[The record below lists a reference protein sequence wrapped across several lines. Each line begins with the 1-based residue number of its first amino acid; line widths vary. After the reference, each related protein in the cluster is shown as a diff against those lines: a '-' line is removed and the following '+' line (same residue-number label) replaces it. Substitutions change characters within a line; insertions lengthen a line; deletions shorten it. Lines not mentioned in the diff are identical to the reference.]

1 MAHIFGILWYSL
13 YKLIL
18 FPQLKNILSS
28 LWQEPYLLFGPN
40 SYTSISPPPPDV
52 HTVYTYSS
60 KTQKAFNKHLL
71 ISLELSEQAK
81 DFLTY
86 IFWLFVQEWEK
97 FIWASDQRSKR
108 PSSAVTMP
116 LAALSCSTRVVIFL
130 CALTEVLSK
139 HKGILPPLTRGWR
152 ESGFIVGQ
160 PKLPENLLKLFWEVS
175 GKFSKHSDSE
185 EVLFKLKKKGGGVM
199 LFPWKIPLD
208 YSQLIMLGGVILAP
222 GLTP

>member
-1 MAHIFGILWYSL
+1 MAHIFCILWYSL

-18 FPQLKNILSS
+18 FLQLKNILLVLCGKNHIFFLAQTPILLS
-28 LWQEPYLLFGPN
+28 LPLPLPPT
-40 SYTSISPPPPDV
+40 YTQFIHIAV
-52 HTVYTYSS
+52 
-60 KTQKAFNKHLL
+60 
-71 ISLELSEQAK
+71 SLESSEQAK
-81 DFLTY
+81 GFLIY
-86 IFWLFVQEWEK
+86 IFWLFVQEWKK

-116 LAALSCSTRVVIFL
+116 LAAPSCSTWVVIFL

-185 EVLFKLKKKGGGVM
+185 EVLFKLKKKKKLRCFHGKSH
-199 LFPWKIPLD
+199 WT
-208 YSQLIMLGGVILAP
+208 ILYWSC
-222 GLTP
+222 